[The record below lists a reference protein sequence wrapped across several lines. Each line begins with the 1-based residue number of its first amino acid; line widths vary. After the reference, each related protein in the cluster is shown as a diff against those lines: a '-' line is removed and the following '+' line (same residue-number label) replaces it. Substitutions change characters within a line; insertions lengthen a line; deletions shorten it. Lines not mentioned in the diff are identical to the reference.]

1 MNETEPNLE
10 AEAATPK
17 PEAKAA
23 EVKPEAKAVETKPR
37 SSAAGPKPDAKAA
50 ELAPVA
56 KAAKPKREFRNKII
70 FSLSIL
76 GVLAAVVAAYFF
88 GKERKAQ
95 PPVFKP
101 VSNPYDSAIYANGII
116 ESEQSSGE
124 NINIFPEVAG
134 PITQVLVREGQQVT
148 SGTPLFSIDDSVQR
162 ATTEQL
168 KSQAEAALALLDEL
182 KAEPRPETLAIAVS
196 QVGLAESNQKAARD
210 QYDKDRASYD
220 SDPKSISKIVLDTA
234 EDAVHQAA
242 AALDVARRQYDL
254 TKAGAWSYDIT
265 NQAKQYAA
273 LQQAYLSA
281 NALLVKFSVK
291 APTNGVVLA
300 INAALG
306 SYESSQGAYNP
317 TTELFDPLVV
327 MGGTQ
332 DHLEVRCYVDEIL
345 ISQLPS
351 SWHIRAEMSLRGSYT
366 NKVPLEFVRVQP
378 YVSPKIELSNE
389 RQEQVDLRV
398 LPVIFRFE
406 KKDVPVYPGQLVDVY
421 IGKE

>member
-70 FSLSIL
+70 FTLSIL

-134 PITQVLVREGQQVT
+134 PITQVLVREGQLVT
-148 SGTPLFSIDDSVQR
+148 AGTPLFSIDDSVQR

>member
-70 FSLSIL
+70 FTLSIL
-76 GVLAAVVAAYFF
+76 GVLTAVVAAYFF

-148 SGTPLFSIDDSVQR
+148 AGTPLFSIDDSVQR